1 MLTLPV
7 RRTELYEE
15 LRSALKAE
23 NYEQLTVL
31 LSELR
36 KIFHNQSNASSTTHK
51 SIDENELQLWFL
63 DVARLMFL
71 KKDNPVKVAALEALE
86 TVITYL
92 ESTNYHELPVWQT
105 LRATICNEYTA
116 LLDTARSEKDPHWH
130 RIWAVLVH
138 AMDYEICQGSTTI
151 NLFLSIVEAGFR
163 SPECSIREQSFDC
176 WRLLLEVFARH
187 QEIVYSKR
195 IRLICIPL
203 KSSKS
208 KTELIARKK
217 FDIWWYLMTQLKD
230 HLVARMETI
239 FEPFIYFCF
248 GPSFKPPL
256 CYYFDESYQDSG
268 APGKIYQS
276 IKQLSAIALMHLL
289 GPAPE
294 ITKTLLTLDGGA
306 DNKNPLVFACSDK
319 GMVISDPLFRAKV
332 KLLLNSCT
340 ECTVLF
346 SQMKHLN
353 YVELNRC
360 LWRNFIARAEELESR
375 GEVIQWFRDDMTAL
389 LNLSVKRNNDS
400 VLLELLYDT
409 LLLVAQSDLLTVRIG
424 TDSPDRLTQ
433 NYKHFMP
440 TVLNRTMPCPERSK
454 EIVEHVFDLKR
465 YCQQQGYW
473 EMLQKTIQF
482 LCDPEGMDHTAM
494 VEFGVIRTHIYCHI
508 ASGLMERIKEDP
520 KGFEKHRSTVMHFL
534 LYPLEFDQL
543 VVKET
548 VQKQWIE
555 LYRPIVSND
564 QRSCEFANGFC
575 EMIKAMTVAKYSFNF
590 EVVADYVCHILSFVP
605 GDFDSTQS
613 PLKVI
618 ELFKDLTRK
627 GLVYKI
633 NLDRLDVML
642 RHFRELVTRMSKCG
656 LLTLIMPIRHAIG
669 EMVANEQGLAMAE
682 IKRTLNV
689 IAGKFVNPT
698 MMNELQRQPS
708 EIKWNCKMLLKTML
722 DLPMYMRKHWKQ
734 PEIRKCMDI
743 CDGIQAPKQAKS
755 KGDEEFVVID
765 SVWNFKPDQLTEHQ
779 LEKMK
784 EKRNDIPALYND
796 MSQSQDSFVIKPWT
810 PTRVKTAEAAV
821 TEDTSAP
828 EVVSSSVDIEMT
840 PVTATE
846 PTENPVPDCAS
857 EPLATTITETPQE
870 IVMTNVNPPDKENNY
885 ANMVPDPPTDTHKDD
900 PPTESESD
908 NGEKSA
914 PTKQRKNR
922 ARSALEQLR
931 IDTVAGKSLDVMN
944 MPRTRRSEVPGMRTT
959 RRKAL
964 EPKRKAESEKKRRPV
979 ANKNLPPVSASMS
992 KQTTKTVGQKEVKSS
1007 RKNLNFSLE
1016 LSNDKPGE
1024 SKQSLEKDQS
1034 SEDIIESSQQTTESA
1049 RSIVGR
1055 KVSLR
1060 RSRVNESPPMVVTAV
1075 DTVSKGPVQPET
1087 NTDNDNI
1094 QKEDA
1099 QALPLDEPMETDETK
1114 NTEKEDIPVKP
1125 TVTEKTSEDDI
1136 TNKPVPLV
1144 EKQIEM
1150 VQSPK
1155 RNTRRLSLE
1164 TEAKQ
1169 GPRSPTTN
1177 RALAQAT
1184 VDKLRHS
1191 PTKRLRRVSVE
1202 QNEQANI
1209 SASSSSLKKKDLDNN
1224 NVTNLV
1230 KCTLSPFKKRS
1241 TDLTDPVKIIN
1252 NSVLLNS
1259 PKKMS
1264 DTSPLVA
1271 LEPIKSHL
1279 LEGTTPKETKLSDPI
1294 NPIVT
1299 VSEEVAKQQQETSV
1313 PPSSTASSASEQPVC
1328 KAVDATEQSE
1338 SEGGTLPSASAV
1350 AIPTDDN
1357 ALPLAK
1363 AQFSP
1368 MKDLDVTMEPLDKSQ
1383 NHSIVSSPEL
1393 DLTKER
1399 TVNLLSSTSNISP
1412 IATAS
1417 SSTNDIGAQARS
1429 ADRRSS
1435 SRIMDKER
1443 EPAPILAQSPA
1454 FISRRSKASPQAGGS
1469 AGMSSVAGLKK
1480 IMSTTGSTPRSPS
1493 TNLIGMGGR
1502 GAHLINL
1509 IRNQQNDQ
1517 SPKPI
1522 TPPQNCSTPNAQQSG
1537 NSSAN
1542 RMLMRK
1548 RAIIASATSM
1558 ANEGTLSPETG
1569 TKPLP
1574 NDDLKEVNKQYL
1586 VFSKVLPSPQA
1597 SPAVGILKRR
1607 HGNSDDSDDE
1617 NETPAN
1623 KRKRVS
1629 FHDPPVSV
1637 TKEYLLQEEECRSL
1651 SPMRCP
1657 EKTKFKMRRRSRT
1670 DSISELESFTQK
1682 QHCLPHGGVAMN
1694 QDAELEKHT
1703 EDGEENEEE
1712 EEELTSSPES
1722 LDDSH
1727 FAIHDATDTMMSP
1740 LQVSTFVGS
1749 AVADRGEKL
1758 NPTES
1763 TSTEQTAAKVNEK
1776 TNVDGNATAGGYQ
1789 FASEEAILEHVL
1801 KRYTLDDMVER
1812 YFSENRSLE
1821 QNKTARSLAKQMS
1834 SMMMKDAKVC
1844 HIVLDELSERYPV
1857 EFLNHAI
1864 QENSSAMVCQRLS
1877 TTAMIDHI
1885 FKTIQHQTATSNSSA
1900 SEQTCPDTI
1909 GLVQSIFEKLSNL
1922 PAMSTTTTEGQM
1934 TLAQIIDGFVHQ
1946 QLAQKSRLEMMALLE
1961 DYFKQPGSKK

>member
-1 MLTLPV
+1 MLNFPV
-7 RRTELYEE
+7 RRPELYEE
-15 LRSALKAE
+15 LRGALKAE

-31 LSELR
+31 LRELR
-36 KIFHNQSNASSTTHK
+36 NAFHNQSTDSSTANKTIHA
-51 SIDENELQLWFL
+51 DELQLWL
-63 DVARLMFL
+63 GDVGRLLFL
-71 KKDNPVKVAALEALE
+71 KKDNPTKAAALEALE
-86 TVITYL
+86 AAIPYL
-92 ESTNYHELPVWQT
+92 ESTNYQELPVWQT
-105 LRATICNEYTA
+105 LRTTIGNEYTA
-116 LLDTARSEKDPHWH
+116 LLDTARSEKDPTWH
-130 RIWAVLVH
+130 RVWSVLVRMMH
-138 AMDYEICQGSTTI
+138 YEIIQGSTII

-163 SPECSIREQSFDC
+163 SPESSIREQSFDC
-176 WRLLLEVFARH
+176 WRLLVEVFAQH
-187 QEIVYSKR
+187 QQIIFPKR

-217 FDIWWYLMTQLKD
+217 FDIWWYLMTQLRD
-230 HLVARMETI
+230 HLDAFMESI

-256 CYYFDESYQDSG
+256 CYYFDESLQEFG
-268 APGKIYQS
+268 TPGKTYQS

-294 ITKTLLTLDGGA
+294 ITKTLLTLDGA
-306 DNKNPLVFACSDK
+306 ENKNPLVFACSDK
-319 GMVISDPLFRAKV
+319 GMAISAQLFRAKV

-353 YVELNRC
+353 YLELNRC
-360 LWRNFIARAEELESR
+360 LWRNYIARAEKLESR
-375 GEVIQWFRDDMTAL
+375 GEVLHWFRDDMTAL
-389 LNLSVKRNNDS
+389 LNLAVKQNNDP
-400 VLLELLYDT
+400 VLLELLWET

-440 TVLNRTMPCPERSK
+440 TVLSKTFPCPESKSK

-482 LCDPEGMDHTAM
+482 LCDPEGMDHTIMA
-494 VEFGVIRTHIYCHI
+494 EFGVIRTHIYCHI

-520 KGFEKHRSTVMHFL
+520 QGFDKHRSTVMNFL

-543 VVKET
+543 MVMET

-555 LYRPIVSND
+555 LYKPIVSYD

-590 EVVADYVCHILSFVP
+590 DVVTDYVGHILSSVP
-605 GDFDSTQS
+605 GDFEPAHPPQ
-613 PLKVI
+613 KVI

-627 GLVYKI
+627 GLVYKT

-642 RHFRELVTRMSKCG
+642 RHFRELVTRMNKAG

-669 EMVANEQGLAMAE
+669 EMIANEQGLAMAE
-682 IKRTLNV
+682 IKRILNV
-689 IAGKFVNPT
+689 MAGKFVNPT
-698 MMNELQRQPS
+698 MMTELQRQPS
-708 EIKWNCKMLLKTML
+708 EIKWNCKMLLKAML
-722 DLPMYMRKHWKQ
+722 DLPMYVRKHWKQ

-743 CDGIQAPKQAKS
+743 CDGIQTPKQAKS

-784 EKRNDIPALYND
+784 EKRSDIPALYND

-810 PTRVKTAEAAV
+810 PTRVQAAAKV
-821 TEDTSAP
+821 LSEDTSVP
-828 EVVSSSVDIEMT
+828 EVVSSSVDIKMET
-840 PVTATE
+840 VDATE
-846 PTENPVPDCAS
+846 PTENPVPDCTE
-857 EPLATTITETPQE
+857 EPLATSTEIPQE
-870 IVMTNVNPPDKENNY
+870 VAVASANPPDKENNY
-885 ANMVPDPPTDTHKDD
+885 ANMIPDQPPQTHKDD
-900 PPTESESD
+900 APAGSESD
-908 NGEKSA
+908 NGEKSV

-944 MPRTRRSEVPGMRTT
+944 MPRTRHSEAPGIRT

-979 ANKNLPPVSASMS
+979 ASKNLPTVSASVS
-992 KQTTKTVGQKEVKSS
+992 KEITKTVAQKEGKSS
-1007 RKNLNFSLE
+1007 RKNLNFE
-1016 LSNDKPGE
+1016 KLSNDNAGE
-1024 SKQSLEKDQS
+1024 SKESLEKDQS
-1034 SEDIIESSQQTTESA
+1034 SISEDIVESSQQTTESTQ
-1049 RSIVGR
+1049 SIIGR

-1060 RSRVNESPPMVVTAV
+1060 RSRVNESPATVVTAV
-1075 DTVSKGPVQPET
+1075 DTVNKDSVET
-1087 NTDNDNI
+1087 EISAKSDNI
-1094 QKEDA
+1094 HKEDA
-1099 QALPLDEPMETDETK
+1099 KALPLDEPMEIDETM
-1114 NTEKEDIPVKP
+1114 NTEKEVIPAKLNVM
-1125 TVTEKTSEDDI
+1125 EKTSEDNI
-1136 TNKPVPLV
+1136 TNKTVPLV
-1144 EKQIEM
+1144 EKPIEV

-1169 GPRSPTTN
+1169 ARRSPTKN
-1177 RALAQAT
+1177 RALAEAT
-1184 VDKLRHS
+1184 VDKVGYS
-1191 PTKRLRRVSVE
+1191 PSRRLTRLSVE
-1202 QNEQANI
+1202 QNDLANM
-1209 SASSSSLKKKDLDNN
+1209 SPSSSSSKRKDVDNN
-1224 NVTNLV
+1224 NVTNPV
-1230 KCTLSPFKKRS
+1230 KCTLSPFKNKS
-1241 TDLTDPVKIIN
+1241 KSASDPVKIIN
-1252 NSVLLNS
+1252 SSVLLNS

-1264 DTSPLVA
+1264 ESSPLVM
-1271 LEPIKSHL
+1271 LEPIESHML
-1279 LEGTTPKETKLSDPI
+1279 DVVSQKETKLSDPI
-1294 NPIVT
+1294 SEIVMVSEDVAKQPQKCVPPSATASSVSAEPVCNAVEATEQT
-1299 VSEEVAKQQQETSV
+1299 VSEG
-1313 PPSSTASSASEQPVC
+1313 ST
-1328 KAVDATEQSE
+1328 
-1338 SEGGTLPSASAV
+1338 LASAV
-1350 AIPTDDN
+1350 PISTDDN
-1357 ALPLAK
+1357 ADPLETV
-1363 AQFSP
+1363 QLSP
-1368 MKDLDVTMEPLDKSQ
+1368 VKDLDVTMEPLDKSQ
-1383 NHSIVSSPEL
+1383 SHTIVSSPDL
-1393 DLTKER
+1393 DHTEER
-1399 TVNLLSSTSNISP
+1399 TADLLNNTLNISP
-1412 IATAS
+1412 IAAGSTSSNDTA
-1417 SSTNDIGAQARS
+1417 AQARNV
-1429 ADRRSS
+1429 DRRSS

-1443 EPAPILAQSPA
+1443 EPALSGAQSPA
-1454 FISRRSKASPQAGGS
+1454 VLLRRSKASPQAGTM
-1469 AGMSSVAGLKK
+1469 AGMSAGGGFKK
-1480 IMSTTGSTPRSPS
+1480 IMSTPGGTPRSPS

-1509 IRNQQNDQ
+1509 IRNQQNDH

-1522 TPPQNCSTPNAQQSG
+1522 TPPQKCSTPNAAQSG
-1537 NSSAN
+1537 TSSAG
-1542 RMLMRK
+1542 RLLMRK
-1548 RAIIASATSM
+1548 RAIIASATSA

-1574 NDDLKEVNKQYL
+1574 NDDLKEVHKQYL

-1597 SPAVGILKRR
+1597 SPAVSILKRR
-1607 HGNSDDSDDE
+1607 HCNSEDSDDE

-1637 TKEYLLQEEECRSL
+1637 TKEYLLQEEECKTL

-1682 QHCLPHGGVAMN
+1682 QHGMPQSVAMN
-1694 QDAELEKHT
+1694 QEAELEKHT

-1712 EEELTSSPES
+1712 EELTSSPES
-1722 LDDSH
+1722 LDDSD
-1727 FAIHDATDTMMSP
+1727 FAITDATDTMMSP
-1740 LQVSTFVGS
+1740 LQVSAFGS
-1749 AVADRGEKL
+1749 AVVKRSEKS
-1758 NPTES
+1758 NSVQS
-1763 TSTEQTAAKVNEK
+1763 TSTDQPAAKVTER
-1776 TNVDGNATAGGYQ
+1776 TNVDGNVTGGYQ

-1801 KRYTLDDMVER
+1801 KRYTLDDIVER
-1812 YFSENRSLE
+1812 YLSENRSLE

-1844 HIVLDELSERYPV
+1844 HIVLDELSERHSV
-1857 EFLNHAI
+1857 DFLDHAI

-1885 FKTIQHQTATSNSSA
+1885 FKTIQQTATNNSSA
-1900 SEQTCPDTI
+1900 SEQACTDTV
-1909 GLVQSIFEKLSNL
+1909 GLVHSIFEKLSNL
-1922 PAMSTTTTEGQM
+1922 PSMSSTDGQT
-1934 TLAQIIDGFVHQ
+1934 TLAQITDGFVRQ

-1961 DYFKQPGSKK
+1961 DYFKQPGTKQ